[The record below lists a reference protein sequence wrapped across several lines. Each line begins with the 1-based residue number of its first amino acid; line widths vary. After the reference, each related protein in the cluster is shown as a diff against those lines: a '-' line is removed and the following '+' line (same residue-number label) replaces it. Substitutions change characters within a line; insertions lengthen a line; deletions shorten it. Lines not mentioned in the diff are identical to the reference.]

1 MEHKVLQVSCV
12 YDKPGIILHVSHSHK
27 SHDNTGH
34 QPVSQNI
41 PVFLWSTQLWAHM
54 FSEDIKL

>member
-27 SHDNTGH
+27 SHDNTGLSKH
-34 QPVSQNI
+34 SCLPLKHSA
-41 PVFLWSTQLWAHM
+41 LSTYVL
-54 FSEDIKL
+54 